1 MPEKTIRTNGGG
13 LYLYIED
20 DGRGFTPENPL
31 TSDKSSHFGL
41 KGMKMRAAQTGGTL
55 SVFSEPGLG
64 TRILLFIPIGVFE
77 K

>member
-1 MPEKTIRTNGGG
+1 
-13 LYLYIED
+13 
-20 DGRGFTPENPL
+20 L